1 MSDPRVRIIA
11 VFRVIRESAR
21 RHRWL
26 FAAVV
31 VFSVLLPAIE
41 LLLPL
46 LAGASVDGSTRA
58 IGLLVAVACARFVTQ
73 ALRRFLSGT
82 FSVRT
87 QHSLRTRMFAAIQ
100 AVDEDAARSFGTGQ
114 VISRTITDLTKV
126 QGMVAMLP
134 LMASSILELVLI
146 FAVVLWISPPI
157 AGIVTVQIP
166 LLFAVAYASRTKL
179 YGPSLASQRQAAVV
193 AEQVERTVSGVQ
205 VMKSFA
211 QEPREIGRYR
221 RESARQYGINMRV
234 GKLSAV
240 FQPAL
245 SALPNVALVAAIAL
259 GGWLAMRGAIS
270 VGDFLA
276 VSTFITMLAR
286 LTRMAAGTLVNVHV
300 TQPCADRI
308 FEIIDAPPRPTG
320 TTPVRDPMG
329 FVGSVP
335 IAPGQPPIRL
345 SISPS
350 STTIVEGPVAS
361 GKTRLAHA
369 LAGLNTQDAAG
380 IQVVSAADGTPI
392 PLLEVEESDRPALV
406 MDEAFLYSVTIRENI
421 LLGYSATEAEIWEA
435 ARLACADRFIR
446 EAGGLDAIVGERG
459 ITLSGGQ
466 RQRIAIAR
474 VLLRAPHTIIFDDAT
489 SAIDQATEAQ
499 ILANLRTAVSHPT
512 VIYISHRADGGFR
525 DPDQTISLPAALQTI
540 AADSAPVAAET
551 SKAFD
556 SAPDADLP
564 ADYEDAADPATYPS
578 VEPRIADL
586 DDGGSFRLRTLF
598 AMVPGLIAAVVV
610 TLFLSSAADI
620 ALPTFIRH
628 AIDGGVADNDMGAL
642 WITCAAAL
650 LVVVLSWGAQVANT
664 VLTTLTGERL
674 IFTLRNRL
682 FRHITGMDLL
692 WFHRQSSGRIMT
704 RLTTDID
711 SLSNFLQSGLSQTI
725 VSATLALGILG
736 MLISTDLT
744 LAGIVALFLPVIV
757 VATVM
762 FRIISRRLYT
772 RARSQ
777 ISQVNSTFQEALM
790 GLPTGQAFGYGAALQ
805 TRLENESRE
814 YLRLRTHS
822 QTAVSLYF
830 PGINL
835 LTQLAQ
841 AAILSTGG
849 ALIASGQTTE
859 GALVAFSLYL
869 TMLFGPIQQLS
880 QVFDQFQQAS
890 VSVSRIRELL
900 NERPAITSPGNAEV
914 PTFVKGP
921 AIRCEGVIYKYRNN
935 KHGEHGEHSEAGEP
949 TLDIDHTFRGTT
961 AVVGATGA
969 GKSTLLRIVNRFM
982 DPTEGTVRADG
993 TDIRTFDLRGWRRC
1007 IGTVPQEPHLFAG
1020 TVAENIAYGADDA
1033 NHTNLAEVQAA
1044 VKRIGGERI
1053 LQTIPGG
1060 LSARISPGTST
1071 LSAGQKHMI
1080 ALARAEYIRPTIM
1093 LLDEATANI
1102 SDEEEV
1108 QIVKAINRVTRN
1120 RTALIVA
1127 HRLRTAARADTI
1139 VVMDHGRIVEI
1150 GEHNNLLQNGGP
1162 YAELWNAALR
1172 PPKGL

>member
-1 MSDPRVRIIA
+1 M
-11 VFRVIRESAR
+11 FRVIQESAR

-26 FAAVV
+26 FTAVV
-31 VFSVLLPAIE
+31 VFTVLLPAIE

-46 LAGASVDGSTRA
+46 LAGASVDGSTHA
-58 IGLLVAVACARFVTQ
+58 IGLLVLAACARFITQ

-87 QHSLRTRMFAAIQ
+87 QHSLRTRMFEAIQ
-100 AVDEDAARSFGTGQ
+100 SVDEGTARSFGTGQ

-134 LMASSILELVLI
+134 LMASSMLELVLI

-157 AGIVTVQIP
+157 AGIIALQIP
-166 LLFAVAYASRTKL
+166 LLFVVAYASRKKL
-179 YGPSLASQRQAAVV
+179 YAPSLASQRQAAVV
-193 AEQVERTVSGVQ
+193 AEQVDRTVSGVQ

-221 RESARQYGINMRV
+221 LESARQYGINMHV
-234 GKLSAV
+234 GKLSAI

-276 VSTFITMLAR
+276 VSTYITMLAR
-286 LTRMAAGTLVNVHV
+286 LTRMAAGTLVNIHV

-308 FEIIDAPPRPTG
+308 LEIIDAPPRPTG
-320 TTPVRDPMG
+320 TTPVRAPMG

-335 IAPGQPPIRL
+335 IAPGQPPVRL
-345 SISPS
+345 SITPS

-369 LAGLNTQDAAG
+369 LAGLNTQDAVD
-380 IQVVSAADGTPI
+380 IRVMSTTDGMPI
-392 PLLEVEESDRPALV
+392 PLLEVQEADRPALV
-406 MDEAFLYSVTIRENI
+406 MDEAFLYSGTIRENI
-421 LLGYSATEAEIWEA
+421 LLGYSATEAEVWEA
-435 ARLACADRFIR
+435 ARLACADQFIR
-446 EAGGLDAIVGERG
+446 EAGGLDTVVGERG

-474 VLLRAPHTIIFDDAT
+474 VLLRTPHTIIFDDAT
-489 SAIDQATEAQ
+489 SAIDQATESQ

-525 DPDQTISLPAALQTI
+525 DPDQTISLPAARPMALPEETP
-540 AADSAPVAAET
+540 AAAET
-551 SKAFD
+551 SN
-556 SAPDADLP
+556 SS
-564 ADYEDAADPATYPS
+564 DPANYS
-578 VEPRIADL
+578 AAEPRIADL
-586 DDGGSFRLRTLF
+586 DDCGGFRLRTLF

-628 AIDGGVADNDMGAL
+628 AIDGGVAENDIGAL
-642 WITCAAAL
+642 WVTCGSAL
-650 LVVVLSWGAQVANT
+650 MVVALSWGAQVANT

-692 WFHRQSSGRIMT
+692 WFHSQSSGRIMT

-725 VSATLALGILG
+725 VSTSLALGILG

-757 VATVM
+757 VVTVV

-777 ISQVNSTFQEALM
+777 ISQVNATFQEALM
-790 GLPTGQAFGYGAALQ
+790 GLPTGQAFGYGTALQ

-814 YLRLRTHS
+814 YLRLRIRS

-841 AAILSTGG
+841 AAILSAGG
-849 ALIASGQTTE
+849 TLVANGQTTE

-900 NERPAITSPGNAEV
+900 NERPAVTAPTNAAV
-914 PTFVKGP
+914 PAFVKGP
-921 AIRCEGVIYKYRNN
+921 EIRCEGVVYKYRTINPC
-935 KHGEHGEHSEAGEP
+935 EHSGHSEHAEAP
-949 TLDIDHTFRGTT
+949 LDIDHTFRGTT

-969 GKSTLLRIVNRFM
+969 GKTTLLRLINRFM

-993 TDIRTFDLRGWRRC
+993 TDIQAFDVRGWRRC
-1007 IGTVPQEPHLFAG
+1007 IGTVPQEPHMFAG
-1020 TVAENIAYGADDA
+1020 TVAENIAYGADDGSQP
-1033 NHTNLAEVQAA
+1033 NLAEVKAA
-1044 VKRIGGERI
+1044 VGRIGGEKI

-1060 LSARISPGTST
+1060 LSARISPEART
-1071 LSAGQKHMI
+1071 LSSGQKHMI
-1080 ALARAEYIRPTIM
+1080 ALARAEYIQPAVM

-1102 SDEEEV
+1102 SDDEEA
-1108 QIVKAINRVTRN
+1108 QIVEAINRVTRN

-1150 GEHNNLLQNGGP
+1150 GEHNNLLQNGGL
-1162 YAELWNAALR
+1162 YAELWNAAPR
-1172 PPKGL
+1172 PTTGL

>member
-1 MSDPRVRIIA
+1 M
-11 VFRVIRESAR
+11 FRVIRESAL

-26 FAAVV
+26 FSAVA
-31 VFSVLLPAIE
+31 VFSVVLPTIE

-100 AVDEDAARSFGTGQ
+100 AVDENAARSFGTGQ

-134 LMASSILELVLI
+134 LMASSMLELVLI

-157 AGIVTVQIP
+157 AGIVAVQIP

-221 RESARQYGINMRV
+221 RESARQYAINMRV
-234 GKLSAV
+234 GKLSAI

-276 VSTFITMLAR
+276 VSTFITMLTR

-345 SISPS
+345 SIAPS

-406 MDEAFLYSVTIRENI
+406 MDEAFLYSGTIRENI
-421 LLGYSATEAEIWEA
+421 LLGYSATEAEVWEA

-446 EAGGLDAIVGERG
+446 EAGGLDTVVGERG

-499 ILANLRTAVSHPT
+499 ILANLRTALSRPT

-525 DPDQTISLPAALQTI
+525 DPDQTISLPAARPG
-540 AADSAPVAAET
+540 AATEEISATAET
-551 SKAFD
+551 STASD
-556 SAPDADLP
+556 SAAEP
-564 ADYEDAADPATYPS
+564 ASYPS

-586 DDGGSFRLRTLF
+586 NDGGRFRLRTLF

-628 AIDGGVADNDMGAL
+628 AIDGGVANNDMGAL
-642 WITCAAAL
+642 WITCGAAL
-650 LVVVLSWGAQVANT
+650 LVVALSWGAQIANT

-692 WFHRQSSGRIMT
+692 WFHHQSSGRIMT

-711 SLSNFLQSGLSQTI
+711 SLSSFLQSGLSQTI

-736 MLISTDLT
+736 MLIGTDLT

-757 VATVM
+757 VATVA
-762 FRIISRRLYT
+762 FRVISRRLYT

-777 ISQVNSTFQEALM
+777 ISQVNATFQEALM

-805 TRLENESRE
+805 TRLDNESRE

-841 AAILSTGG
+841 AAILSAGG
-849 ALIASGQTTE
+849 ALVANGQTTE

-869 TMLFGPIQQLS
+869 TMIFGPIQQLS

-900 NERPAITSPGNAEV
+900 NERPAVTAPADAAL
-914 PTFVKGP
+914 PTFMKGP
-921 AIRCEGVIYKYRNN
+921 AIRCAGVIYKYRNN
-935 KHGEHGEHSEAGEP
+935 KHAAP

-969 GKSTLLRIVNRFM
+969 GKSTLLRLVNRFM
-982 DPTEGTVRADG
+982 DPTEGVVQANG
-993 TDIRTFDLRGWRRC
+993 TDIRSFDVRGWRRC

-1033 NHTNLAEVQAA
+1033 SHTGLAKVQAA
-1044 VKRIGGERI
+1044 VERIGGERI

-1060 LSARISPGTST
+1060 LSAHISPGTST

-1080 ALARAEYIRPTIM
+1080 ALARAEYIRPAIM

-1102 SDEEEV
+1102 SDDEEA
-1108 QIVKAINRVTRN
+1108 QIVEAINRVTRN

-1150 GEHNNLLQNGGP
+1150 GEHNNLLQNDGP
-1162 YAELWNAALR
+1162 YAELWNAAPR
-1172 PPKGL
+1172 PTTGL

>member
-1 MSDPRVRIIA
+1 MSDPRVRIIG

-31 VFSVLLPAIE
+31 VFSVLLPTIE

-100 AVDEDAARSFGTGQ
+100 AVDENAARSFGTGQ

-134 LMASSILELVLI
+134 LMASSMLELVLI

-157 AGIVTVQIP
+157 AGIVAVQIP

-234 GKLSAV
+234 GKLSAI

-286 LTRMAAGTLVNVHV
+286 LTRMAAGMLVNVHV

-308 FEIIDAPPRPTG
+308 FEIIDSPPRPTG

-345 SISPS
+345 SIAPS

-369 LAGLNTQDAAG
+369 LAGLNTQDATN
-380 IQVVSAADGTPI
+380 IQVVNATDDRPI
-392 PLLEVEESDRPALV
+392 PLLEVQEPDQPALV
-406 MDEAFLYSVTIRENI
+406 MDEAFLYSGTIRENI
-421 LLGYSATEAEIWEA
+421 LLGFSATDAEVWEA
-435 ARLACADRFIR
+435 ARLACADRFIQ
-446 EAGGLDAIVGERG
+446 EAGGLDTVVGERG

-499 ILANLRTAVSHPT
+499 ILANLRTAVSRPT

-525 DPDQTISLPAALQTI
+525 DPDQTISLPAAR
-540 AADSAPVAAET
+540 PVAPAAEIPATAET
-551 SKAFD
+551 STVSD
-556 SAPDADLP
+556 G
-564 ADYEDAADPATYPS
+564 AADPAGYPS

-586 DDGGSFRLRTLF
+586 DDGGRFRLRTLF

-642 WITCAAAL
+642 WITCGAAL
-650 LVVVLSWGAQVANT
+650 LVVALSWGAQIANT

-736 MLISTDLT
+736 MLIGTDLT

-757 VATVM
+757 VATVA
-762 FRIISRRLYT
+762 FRVISRRLYT

-777 ISQVNSTFQEALM
+777 ISQVNATFQEALM

-841 AAILSTGG
+841 AAILSAGG
-849 ALIASGQTTE
+849 ALIANGQTTE

-900 NERPAITSPGNAEV
+900 NERPAITSPADAEL
-914 PTFVKGP
+914 PAFVKGP
-921 AIRCEGVIYKYRNN
+921 AIRYEGVIYKYSNN
-935 KHGEHGEHSEAGEP
+935 KHGEHGEHSETGEP

-969 GKSTLLRIVNRFM
+969 GKSTLLRLVNRFM
-982 DPTEGTVRADG
+982 DPTEGAVLANG
-993 TDIRTFDLRGWRRC
+993 TDIRTFDVRGWRRC

-1020 TVAENIAYGADDA
+1020 TVAENIAYGTDDA

-1044 VKRIGGERI
+1044 VERIGGERI

-1080 ALARAEYIRPTIM
+1080 ALARAEYIRPAIM

-1102 SDEEEV
+1102 SDEEEA
-1108 QIVKAINRVTRN
+1108 QIVEAINRVTRN

-1162 YAELWNAALR
+1162 YAELWNAVPR
-1172 PPKGL
+1172 PTTGL

>member
-1 MSDPRVRIIA
+1 M
-11 VFRVIRESAR
+11 
-21 RHRWL
+21 
-26 FAAVV
+26 V
-31 VFSVLLPAIE
+31 VFSVLLPTIE

-87 QHSLRTRMFAAIQ
+87 QHSLRTQMFAAIQ

-126 QGMVAMLP
+126 QGVVAMLP
-134 LMASSILELVLI
+134 LMASSMLELVLI

-157 AGIVTVQIP
+157 AGIVAVQIP

-179 YGPSLASQRQAAVV
+179 YGPSLASQRQAAVL

-234 GKLSAV
+234 GKLSAT

-245 SALPNVALVAAIAL
+245 SALPNVALVATIAL

-286 LTRMAAGTLVNVHV
+286 LTRMAAGMLVNVHV
-300 TQPCADRI
+300 TEPCADRI

-320 TTPVRDPMG
+320 ITPVRDPMG

-345 SISPS
+345 NIAPS
-350 STTIVEGPVAS
+350 STAIVEGPVAS

-406 MDEAFLYSVTIRENI
+406 MDEAFLYSGTIRENI

-525 DPDQTISLPAALQTI
+525 DPDQTISLPAARPG
-540 AADSAPVAAET
+540 AATEETPATAET
-551 SKAFD
+551 STASD
-556 SAPDADLP
+556 S
-564 ADYEDAADPATYPS
+564 AADPASYPS

-586 DDGGSFRLRTLF
+586 HDGGRFRLRTLF

-628 AIDGGVADNDMGAL
+628 AIDGGVANNDMGAL
-642 WITCAAAL
+642 WITCGAAL
-650 LVVVLSWGAQVANT
+650 LVVALSWGAQIANT

-736 MLISTDLT
+736 MLIGTDLT

-757 VATVM
+757 VATVA
-762 FRIISRRLYT
+762 FRVISRRLYT

-777 ISQVNSTFQEALM
+777 ISQVNATFQEALM

-805 TRLENESRE
+805 TRLDKESRE

-830 PGINL
+830 PSINL

-841 AAILSTGG
+841 AAILSAGG
-849 ALIASGQTTE
+849 VLIANGQTTE

-890 VSVSRIRELL
+890 VIVSRIRELL
-900 NERPAITSPGNAEV
+900 NERPAVTAPADAAL

-935 KHGEHGEHSEAGEP
+935 KHAEP

-969 GKSTLLRIVNRFM
+969 GKSTLLRLVNRFM
-982 DPTEGTVRADG
+982 DPTEGAVLANG
-993 TDIRTFDLRGWRRC
+993 TDIRIFDVRGWRRC

-1080 ALARAEYIRPTIM
+1080 ALARAEYIRPAIM
-1093 LLDEATANI
+1093 MLDEATANI

>member
-1 MSDPRVRIIA
+1 M
-11 VFRVIRESAR
+11 
-21 RHRWL
+21 
-26 FAAVV
+26 V
-31 VFSVLLPAIE
+31 VFSVLLPTIE

-134 LMASSILELVLI
+134 LMASSMLELVLI

-157 AGIVTVQIP
+157 AGIVAVQIP

-234 GKLSAV
+234 GKLSAI

-286 LTRMAAGTLVNVHV
+286 LTRMAAGMLVNVHV

-335 IAPGQPPIRL
+335 IAPGQLPIRL
-345 SISPS
+345 SIAPS

-369 LAGLNTQDAAG
+369 LAGLNTQDAED
-380 IQVVSAADGTPI
+380 IQVVNATDDRPI
-392 PLLEVEESDRPALV
+392 PLLEVQEPDRPALV
-406 MDEAFLYSVTIRENI
+406 MDEAFLYSGTIRENI
-421 LLGYSATEAEIWEA
+421 LLGFSATDAEVWEA
-435 ARLACADRFIR
+435 ARLACADRFIQ
-446 EAGGLDAIVGERG
+446 EAGGLDAVVGERG

-489 SAIDQATEAQ
+489 SAIDQATETQ
-499 ILANLRTAVSHPT
+499 ILANLRTAVSRPT

-525 DPDQTISLPAALQTI
+525 DPDQTISLPAARPR
-540 AADSAPVAAET
+540 AATEETPATAET
-551 SKAFD
+551 STASD
-556 SAPDADLP
+556 S
-564 ADYEDAADPATYPS
+564 AADPASYPS

-586 DDGGSFRLRTLF
+586 HDGGRFRLRTLF

-628 AIDGGVADNDMGAL
+628 AIDGGVANNDMGAL
-642 WITCAAAL
+642 WITCGAAL
-650 LVVVLSWGAQVANT
+650 LVVALSWGAQIANT
-664 VLTTLTGERL
+664 VLTTLTGQRL

-736 MLISTDLT
+736 MLIGTDLT

-757 VATVM
+757 VATVA
-762 FRIISRRLYT
+762 FRVISRRLYT

-777 ISQVNSTFQEALM
+777 ISQVNATFQEALM

-805 TRLENESRE
+805 TRLDKESRE

-841 AAILSTGG
+841 AAILSAGG
-849 ALIASGQTTE
+849 ALIANGQTTE

-900 NERPAITSPGNAEV
+900 NERPAVTAPADAAL

-935 KHGEHGEHSEAGEP
+935 KHAEP

-969 GKSTLLRIVNRFM
+969 GKSTLLRLVNRFM
-982 DPTEGTVRADG
+982 DPREGAVLANG
-993 TDIRTFDLRGWRRC
+993 TDIRTFDVRAWRRC

-1044 VKRIGGERI
+1044 VERIGGERI
-1053 LQTIPGG
+1053 LRTIPGG

-1080 ALARAEYIRPTIM
+1080 ALARAEYIRPAIM

-1102 SDEEEV
+1102 SDEEEA
-1108 QIVKAINRVTRN
+1108 QIVEAINRVTRN

-1162 YAELWNAALR
+1162 YAELWNAAPR
-1172 PPKGL
+1172 PTTGL

>member
-1 MSDPRVRIIA
+1 M
-11 VFRVIRESAR
+11 VFT
-21 RHRWL
+21 
-26 FAAVV
+26 
-31 VFSVLLPAIE
+31 VLLPAIE

-46 LAGASVDGSTRA
+46 LAGASVDGSTHA
-58 IGLLVAVACARFVTQ
+58 IGLLVLAACARFITQ

-87 QHSLRTRMFAAIQ
+87 QHSLRTRMFEAIQ
-100 AVDEDAARSFGTGQ
+100 SVDEGTARSFGTGQ

-134 LMASSILELVLI
+134 LMASSMLELVLI

-157 AGIVTVQIP
+157 AGIVAVQIP
-166 LLFAVAYASRTKL
+166 LLFAAAYASRKKL
-179 YGPSLASQRQAAVV
+179 YAPSLASQRQAAVV

-211 QEPREIGRYR
+211 QEPREISRYR
-221 RESARQYGINMRV
+221 RESAQQYGINMRV

-286 LTRMAAGTLVNVHV
+286 FARMAAGMLVNVHV

-335 IAPGQPPIRL
+335 IASGQSPVRL
-345 SISPS
+345 NIAPS
-350 STTIVEGPVAS
+350 STTIVKGPVAS

-369 LAGLNTQDAAG
+369 LAGLNTQDAADV
-380 IQVVSAADGTPI
+380 QVLSTADGMPI
-392 PLLEVEESDRPALV
+392 PLLEVREADRPALV
-406 MDEAFLYSVTIRENI
+406 MDEAFLYSGTIRENI
-421 LLGYSATEAEIWEA
+421 LLGYSVSDAEVWEA

-446 EAGGLDAIVGERG
+446 EAGGLDTVVGERG

-474 VLLRAPHTIIFDDAT
+474 VLLRTPHTIIFDDAT

-525 DPDQTISLPAALQTI
+525 GPDQTISLPAARPMAPAEEI
-540 AADSAPVAAET
+540 PAAIGTSNSSA
-551 SKAFD
+551 
-556 SAPDADLP
+556 
-564 ADYEDAADPATYPS
+564 PATYPAA
-578 VEPRIADL
+578 EPRIADL
-586 DDGGSFRLRTLF
+586 NDGESFRLRTLF
-598 AMVPGLIAAVVV
+598 GMVPGLITAVVV

-620 ALPTFIRH
+620 TLPTFIRH
-628 AIDGGVADNDMGAL
+628 AIDGGVAENDMGAL
-642 WITCAAAL
+642 RVTCGAAL
-650 LVVVLSWGAQVANT
+650 LVVALSWCAQVANT

-725 VSATLALGILG
+725 VSASLALGILG

-757 VATVM
+757 VATVV
-762 FRIISRRLYT
+762 FRVISRRLYT
-772 RARSQ
+772 QARTQ
-777 ISQVNSTFQEALM
+777 ISQVNATFQEALM
-790 GLPTGQAFGYGAALQ
+790 GLTTGQAFGYGRALQ
-805 TRLENESRE
+805 TRLEDESRE
-814 YLRLRTHS
+814 YLRLRTRS

-841 AAILSTGG
+841 AAILSAGG
-849 ALIASGQTTE
+849 ALVANGQTTE

-900 NERPAITSPGNAEV
+900 NERPAVTAPTDAAV

-921 AIRCEGVIYKYRNN
+921 EIRCEGVTYKYSN
-935 KHGEHGEHSEAGEP
+935 KKHSEQDGHSENSEA
-949 TLDIDHTFRGTT
+949 TLDIEHTFRGTT
-961 AVVGATGA
+961 AIVGATGA
-969 GKSTLLRIVNRFM
+969 GKTTLLRLVNRFM
-982 DPTEGTVRADG
+982 DPSEGTVRADG
-993 TDIRTFDLRGWRRC
+993 TDIRVFDVRGWRRC

-1020 TVAENIAYGADDA
+1020 TVAENIAYGADDESQ
-1033 NHTNLAEVQAA
+1033 TNLDEVQAA
-1044 VKRIGGERI
+1044 VQRIGGEKI

-1060 LSARISPGTST
+1060 LSARISPEAST
-1071 LSAGQKHMI
+1071 LSSGQKHMI
-1080 ALARAEYIRPTIM
+1080 ALARAEYIQPAVM

-1102 SDEEEV
+1102 SDDEEA
-1108 QIVKAINRVTRN
+1108 QIVEAINRVTRN

-1139 VVMDHGRIVEI
+1139 VVMDHGSIVEI
-1150 GEHNNLLQNGGP
+1150 GEHNNLLQNGGL
-1162 YAELWNAALR
+1162 YAELWNAAPR
-1172 PPKGL
+1172 PTTGL

>member
-1 MSDPRVRIIA
+1 MSDPRVRIIG

-31 VFSVLLPAIE
+31 VFSVLLPTIE

-134 LMASSILELVLI
+134 LMASSMLELVLI

-157 AGIVTVQIP
+157 AGIVAVQIP

-234 GKLSAV
+234 GKLSAI

-286 LTRMAAGTLVNVHV
+286 LTRMAAGMLVNVHV

-345 SISPS
+345 SIAPS

-369 LAGLNTQDAAG
+369 LAGLNTQDAED
-380 IQVVSAADGTPI
+380 IQVVNAADGTPI

-406 MDEAFLYSVTIRENI
+406 MDEAFLYSGTIRENI
-421 LLGYSATEAEIWEA
+421 LLGYSATEAEVWEA

-446 EAGGLDAIVGERG
+446 EAGGLDTIVGERG

-489 SAIDQATEAQ
+489 SAIDQATETQ
-499 ILANLRTAVSHPT
+499 ILANLRTAVSRPT

-525 DPDQTISLPAALQTI
+525 DPDQTISLPAARPR
-540 AADSAPVAAET
+540 AATEETPATAET
-551 SKAFD
+551 STASD
-556 SAPDADLP
+556 S
-564 ADYEDAADPATYPS
+564 AADPASYPS

-586 DDGGSFRLRTLF
+586 HDGGRFRLRTLF

-642 WITCAAAL
+642 WITCGAAL
-650 LVVVLSWGAQVANT
+650 LVVALSWGAQIANT

-736 MLISTDLT
+736 MLIGTDLT

-757 VATVM
+757 VATVA
-762 FRIISRRLYT
+762 FRVISRRLYT

-777 ISQVNSTFQEALM
+777 ISQVNATFQEALM

-805 TRLENESRE
+805 TRLDKESRE

-841 AAILSTGG
+841 AAILSAGG
-849 ALIASGQTTE
+849 ALIANGQTTE

-900 NERPAITSPGNAEV
+900 NERPAVTAPADAAL

-935 KHGEHGEHSEAGEP
+935 KHAEP
-949 TLDIDHTFRGTT
+949 TLDIDHTFCGTT

-969 GKSTLLRIVNRFM
+969 GKSTLLRLVNRFM
-982 DPTEGTVRADG
+982 DPTEGAVLANG
-993 TDIRTFDLRGWRRC
+993 TDIRTFDVRGWRRC
-1007 IGTVPQEPHLFAG
+1007 IGTVPQEPHIFAG
-1020 TVAENIAYGADDA
+1020 TVAENIAYGSYDADDA
-1033 NHTNLAEVQAA
+1033 NHSNLAEVQAA
-1044 VKRIGGERI
+1044 VERIGGERI

-1080 ALARAEYIRPTIM
+1080 ALARAEYIRPAIM

-1102 SDEEEV
+1102 SDDEEA
-1108 QIVKAINRVTRN
+1108 QIVEAINRVTRN

-1162 YAELWNAALR
+1162 YAELWNATPR
-1172 PPKGL
+1172 PTTGL

>member
-1 MSDPRVRIIA
+1 M
-11 VFRVIRESAR
+11 VFT
-21 RHRWL
+21 
-26 FAAVV
+26 
-31 VFSVLLPAIE
+31 VLLPAIE

-46 LAGASVDGSTRA
+46 LAGASVDGSTHA
-58 IGLLVAVACARFVTQ
+58 IGLLVLAACARFITQ

-87 QHSLRTRMFAAIQ
+87 QHSLRTRMFEAIQ
-100 AVDEDAARSFGTGQ
+100 SVDEGTARSFGTGQ

-134 LMASSILELVLI
+134 LMASSMLELVLI

-157 AGIVTVQIP
+157 AGIVAVQIP
-166 LLFAVAYASRTKL
+166 LLFAAAYASRKKL
-179 YGPSLASQRQAAVV
+179 YAPSLASQRQAAVV

-211 QEPREIGRYR
+211 QEPREISRYR
-221 RESARQYGINMRV
+221 RESAQQYGINMRV

-286 LTRMAAGTLVNVHV
+286 FARMAAGMLVNVHV

-335 IAPGQPPIRL
+335 IAPGQSPVRL
-345 SISPS
+345 NIAPS
-350 STTIVEGPVAS
+350 STTIVKGPVAS

-369 LAGLNTQDAAG
+369 LAGLNTQDAADV
-380 IQVVSAADGTPI
+380 QVLSTADGMPI
-392 PLLEVEESDRPALV
+392 PLLEVREADRPALV
-406 MDEAFLYSVTIRENI
+406 MDEAFLYSGTIRENI
-421 LLGYSATEAEIWEA
+421 LLGYSVSDAEVWEA

-446 EAGGLDAIVGERG
+446 EAGGLDTVVGERG

-474 VLLRAPHTIIFDDAT
+474 VLLRTPHTIIFDDAT

-525 DPDQTISLPAALQTI
+525 GPDQTISLPAARPMAPAEEI
-540 AADSAPVAAET
+540 PAAIGTSNSSA
-551 SKAFD
+551 
-556 SAPDADLP
+556 
-564 ADYEDAADPATYPS
+564 PATYPAA
-578 VEPRIADL
+578 EPRIADL
-586 DDGGSFRLRTLF
+586 NDGESFRLRTLF
-598 AMVPGLIAAVVV
+598 GMVPGLITAVVV

-620 ALPTFIRH
+620 TLPTFIRH
-628 AIDGGVADNDMGAL
+628 AIDGGVAENDMGAL
-642 WITCAAAL
+642 RVTCGAAL
-650 LVVVLSWGAQVANT
+650 LVVALSWCAQVANT

-725 VSATLALGILG
+725 VSASLALGILG

-757 VATVM
+757 VATVV
-762 FRIISRRLYT
+762 FRVISRRLYT
-772 RARSQ
+772 QARTQ
-777 ISQVNSTFQEALM
+777 ISQVNATFQEALM
-790 GLPTGQAFGYGAALQ
+790 GLTTGQAFGYGRALQ
-805 TRLENESRE
+805 TRLEDESRE
-814 YLRLRTHS
+814 YLRLRTRS

-841 AAILSTGG
+841 AAILSAGG
-849 ALIASGQTTE
+849 ALVANGQTTE

-900 NERPAITSPGNAEV
+900 NERPAVTAPTDAAV

-921 AIRCEGVIYKYRNN
+921 EIRCEGVTYKYSN
-935 KHGEHGEHSEAGEP
+935 KKHSEQDGHSENSEA
-949 TLDIDHTFRGTT
+949 TLDIEHTFRGTT
-961 AVVGATGA
+961 AIVGATGA
-969 GKSTLLRIVNRFM
+969 GKTTLLRLVNRFM
-982 DPTEGTVRADG
+982 DPSEGTVRADG
-993 TDIRTFDLRGWRRC
+993 TDIRFFDVRGWRRC

-1020 TVAENIAYGADDA
+1020 TVAENIAYGADDESQ
-1033 NHTNLAEVQAA
+1033 TNLDEVQAA
-1044 VKRIGGERI
+1044 VQRIGGEKI

-1060 LSARISPGTST
+1060 LSARISPEAST
-1071 LSAGQKHMI
+1071 LSSGQKHII
-1080 ALARAEYIRPTIM
+1080 ALARAEYIQPAVM

-1102 SDEEEV
+1102 SDDEEA
-1108 QIVKAINRVTRN
+1108 QIVEAINRVTRN

-1139 VVMDHGRIVEI
+1139 VVMDHGGIVEI
-1150 GEHNNLLQNGGP
+1150 GEHNNLLQNGGL
-1162 YAELWNAALR
+1162 YAELWNAAPR
-1172 PPKGL
+1172 PTTGL

>member
-1 MSDPRVRIIA
+1 M
-11 VFRVIRESAR
+11 FRVIRESAL

-26 FAAVV
+26 FSAVA
-31 VFSVLLPAIE
+31 VFSVVLPTIE

-100 AVDEDAARSFGTGQ
+100 AVDENAARSFGTGQ

-134 LMASSILELVLI
+134 LMASSMLELVLI

-157 AGIVTVQIP
+157 AGIVAVQIP

-205 VMKSFA
+205 VMKNFA

-221 RESARQYGINMRV
+221 HESARQYGINMRV
-234 GKLSAV
+234 GKLSAI

-276 VSTFITMLAR
+276 VSTFITMLTR
-286 LTRMAAGTLVNVHV
+286 LTRMAAGMLVNVHV

-345 SISPS
+345 SIAPS

-406 MDEAFLYSVTIRENI
+406 MDEAFLYSGTIRENI
-421 LLGYSATEAEIWEA
+421 LLGYSATEAEVWEA

-446 EAGGLDAIVGERG
+446 EAGGLDTIVGERG

-499 ILANLRTAVSHPT
+499 ILANLRTALSRPT

-525 DPDQTISLPAALQTI
+525 DPDQTISLPAARPG
-540 AADSAPVAAET
+540 AATEEISATAET
-551 SKAFD
+551 STASD
-556 SAPDADLP
+556 SAAEP
-564 ADYEDAADPATYPS
+564 ASYPS

-586 DDGGSFRLRTLF
+586 NDGGRFRLRTLF

-628 AIDGGVADNDMGAL
+628 AIDGGVANNDMGAL
-642 WITCAAAL
+642 WITCGAAL
-650 LVVVLSWGAQVANT
+650 LVVALSWSAQIANT

-711 SLSNFLQSGLSQTI
+711 SLSSFLQSGLSQTI

-736 MLISTDLT
+736 MLIGTDLT

-757 VATVM
+757 VATVA
-762 FRIISRRLYT
+762 FRVISRRLYT

-777 ISQVNSTFQEALM
+777 ISQVNATFQEALM

-805 TRLENESRE
+805 TRLDNESRE

-841 AAILSTGG
+841 AAILSAGG
-849 ALIASGQTTE
+849 ALVANGQTTE

-900 NERPAITSPGNAEV
+900 NERPAVTAPADAAL
-914 PTFVKGP
+914 PTFMKGP
-921 AIRCEGVIYKYRNN
+921 AIRCAGVIYKYRNN
-935 KHGEHGEHSEAGEP
+935 KHAAP

-969 GKSTLLRIVNRFM
+969 GKSTLLRLVNRFM
-982 DPTEGTVRADG
+982 DPTEGVVQANG
-993 TDIRTFDLRGWRRC
+993 TDIRSFDVRGWRRC

-1033 NHTNLAEVQAA
+1033 SHTDLAKVQAT
-1044 VKRIGGERI
+1044 VERIGGERI

-1060 LSARISPGTST
+1060 LSAHISPGTST

-1080 ALARAEYIRPTIM
+1080 ALARAEYIRPAIM

-1102 SDEEEV
+1102 SDDEEA
-1108 QIVKAINRVTRN
+1108 QIVEAINRVTRD

-1139 VVMDHGRIVEI
+1139 VVMNHGRIVEI
-1150 GEHNNLLQNGGP
+1150 GEHNNLLQNDGP
-1162 YAELWNAALR
+1162 YAELWNAAPR
-1172 PPKGL
+1172 PTTGL

>member
-1 MSDPRVRIIA
+1 MSDPRVKIIG

-31 VFSVLLPAIE
+31 VFSVLLPTIE

-100 AVDEDAARSFGTGQ
+100 AVDENAARSFGTGQ

-134 LMASSILELVLI
+134 LMASSMLELVLI

-157 AGIVTVQIP
+157 AGIVALQIP
-166 LLFAVAYASRTKL
+166 LLFTVSYASRTKL

-211 QEPREIGRYR
+211 QEPREIGHYR

-234 GKLSAV
+234 GKLSAI

-286 LTRMAAGTLVNVHV
+286 LTRMAAGMLVNVHV

-320 TTPVRDPMG
+320 ITPVRDPMG

-380 IQVVSAADGTPI
+380 IQVVSTADGTAI

-406 MDEAFLYSVTIRENI
+406 MDEAFLYSGTIRENI
-421 LLGYSATEAEIWEA
+421 LLGYSATEAEVWEA

-446 EAGGLDAIVGERG
+446 EAGGLDTIVGERG

-499 ILANLRTAVSHPT
+499 ILANLRTAVSRPT

-525 DPDQTISLPAALQTI
+525 DPDQTISLPAARPR
-540 AADSAPVAAET
+540 AATEETPATAEIST
-551 SKAFD
+551 ASD
-556 SAPDADLP
+556 R
-564 ADYEDAADPATYPS
+564 AADPASYPS

-586 DDGGSFRLRTLF
+586 NDGGRFRLRTLF

-628 AIDGGVADNDMGAL
+628 AIDGGVANNDMGAL
-642 WITCAAAL
+642 WITCGAAL
-650 LVVVLSWGAQVANT
+650 LVVALSWGAQIANT

-711 SLSNFLQSGLSQTI
+711 SLSSFLQSGLSQTI

-736 MLISTDLT
+736 MLIGTDLK

-757 VATVM
+757 VATVA
-762 FRIISRRLYT
+762 FRLISRRLYT

-777 ISQVNSTFQEALM
+777 ISQVNATFQEALT

-805 TRLENESRE
+805 TRLDKESRE

-841 AAILSTGG
+841 AAILSAGG
-849 ALIASGQTTE
+849 ALVANGQTTE

-890 VSVSRIRELL
+890 VSVSRIRGLL
-900 NERPAITSPGNAEV
+900 NERPAVTAPADAAL
-914 PTFVKGP
+914 PAFVKGP
-921 AIRCEGVIYKYRNN
+921 AIRCEGVKYKYRNN
-935 KHGEHGEHSEAGEP
+935 KHVEP

-969 GKSTLLRIVNRFM
+969 GKSTLLRLVNRFM
-982 DPTEGTVRADG
+982 DPTEGAVQANG
-993 TDIRTFDLRGWRRC
+993 TDIRSFDIRGWRRC

-1033 NHTNLAEVQAA
+1033 SHTDLAKVQAA
-1044 VKRIGGERI
+1044 VERIGGERI

-1060 LSARISPGTST
+1060 LSAHISPGTST

-1080 ALARAEYIRPTIM
+1080 ALARAEYIRPAIM

-1102 SDEEEV
+1102 SDDEEA
-1108 QIVKAINRVTRN
+1108 QIVEAINRVTRN

-1162 YAELWNAALR
+1162 YAELWNAAPR
-1172 PPKGL
+1172 PTTGL

>member
-1 MSDPRVRIIA
+1 MSNPRVKIIGVLRI
-11 VFRVIRESAR
+11 IRESAR
-21 RHRWL
+21 HHRWL
-26 FAAVV
+26 FTAVV
-31 VFSVLLPAIE
+31 VFSVLLPTIE

-82 FSVRT
+82 FSVRA

-100 AVDEDAARSFGTGQ
+100 AVDENAARSFGTGQ

-134 LMASSILELVLI
+134 LMASSMLELVLI

-157 AGIVTVQIP
+157 AGIIAVQIP
-166 LLFAVAYASRTKL
+166 LLLTVAYASRKKL

-234 GKLSAV
+234 GKLSAI

-259 GGWLAMRGAIS
+259 GGWLAMHDAIS

-286 LTRMAAGTLVNVHV
+286 LTRMAAGMLVNVHI

-320 TTPVRDPMG
+320 TTSVRAPMG
-329 FVGSVP
+329 FFGSVS
-335 IAPGQPPIRL
+335 ISPGQPPIRL
-345 SISPS
+345 NIPPS

-369 LAGLNTQDAAG
+369 LAGLNTQDAAD
-380 IQVVSAADGTPI
+380 IQVMNSGDGTPI
-392 PLLEVEESDRPALV
+392 PLLEVRESGRPALV
-406 MDEAFLYSVTIRENI
+406 MDEAFLYSGTIRENI
-421 LLGYSATEAEIWEA
+421 LLGYSATDAKVWEA
-435 ARLACADRFIR
+435 ARLACADHFIC
-446 EAGGLDAIVGERG
+446 EAGGLDTVVGERG

-489 SAIDQATEAQ
+489 SAIDQATEAR
-499 ILANLRTAVSHPT
+499 ILANLRAAVSQPT

-525 DPDQTISLPAALQTI
+525 DPDQTISLPAALPTV
-540 AADSAPVAAET
+540 AAESASVAAET
-551 SKAFD
+551 
-556 SAPDADLP
+556 APVSDG
-564 ADYEDAADPATYPS
+564 AADPASHPS

-586 DDGGSFRLRTLF
+586 NDSGSFRLRTLF

-628 AIDGGVADNDMGAL
+628 AIDGGVANNDMGAL
-642 WITCAAAL
+642 WITCGAAL
-650 LVVVLSWGAQVANT
+650 LVVALSWGAQSANT

-682 FRHITGMDLL
+682 FRHITRMDLL

-757 VATVM
+757 VATVI
-762 FRIISRRLYT
+762 FRMISHRLYT
-772 RARSQ
+772 RARNQ
-777 ISQVNSTFQEALM
+777 ISQVNATFQEALM
-790 GLPTGQAFGYGAALQ
+790 GLPTGQAFGYAAALQ
-805 TRLENESRE
+805 ARLDNESRE

-841 AAILSTGG
+841 AAILSAGG
-849 ALIASGQTTE
+849 TLIANGQTSE

-890 VSVSRIRELL
+890 VSASRIRELL
-900 NERPAITSPGNAEV
+900 NERPAITAVADGEV
-914 PTFVKGP
+914 PAFVNGP
-921 AIRCEGVIYKYRNN
+921 AIGCEGVIYKYRSD
-935 KHGEHGEHSEAGEP
+935 KPSKHSEQGEQSENAEP
-949 TLDIDHTFRGTT
+949 TLDIAHTFRGTT
-961 AVVGATGA
+961 AVVGVTGA
-969 GKSTLLRIVNRFM
+969 GKTTLLRLINRFM
-982 DPTEGTVRADG
+982 DPTEGTIRADG
-993 TDIRTFDLRGWRRC
+993 TDIRAFDVRGWRRC
-1007 IGTVPQEPHLFAG
+1007 IGTVPQEPYLFAG
-1020 TVAENIAYGADDA
+1020 TVAENIAYGADETSKTD
-1033 NHTNLAEVQAA
+1033 LAQVQAA
-1044 VKRIGGERI
+1044 VKRIGGEKI

-1060 LSARISPGTST
+1060 LSARVFPGTST

-1080 ALARAEYIRPTIM
+1080 ALARAEYIRPAIM

-1102 SDEEEV
+1102 SDDEEA
-1108 QIVKAINRVTRN
+1108 QIIEAINRVTRD

-1150 GEHNNLLQNGGP
+1150 GEHNNLLQNDGP
-1162 YAELWNAALR
+1162 YAELWNAAPR
-1172 PPKGL
+1172 PTTGL

>member
-1 MSDPRVRIIA
+1 M
-11 VFRVIRESAR
+11 FRVIQESAR

-26 FAAVV
+26 FTAVV
-31 VFSVLLPAIE
+31 VFTVLLPAIE

-46 LAGASVDGSTRA
+46 LAGASVDGSTHA
-58 IGLLVAVACARFVTQ
+58 IGLLVLAACARFITQ

-87 QHSLRTRMFAAIQ
+87 QHSLRTRMFEAIQ
-100 AVDEDAARSFGTGQ
+100 SVDEGTARSFGTGQ

-134 LMASSILELVLI
+134 LMASSMLELVLI

-157 AGIVTVQIP
+157 AGIVAVQIP
-166 LLFAVAYASRTKL
+166 LLFAVAYASRKKL
-179 YGPSLASQRQAAVV
+179 YAPSLASQRQAAVV

-211 QEPREIGRYR
+211 QEPREISRYR
-221 RESARQYGINMRV
+221 RESAQQYGINMRV

-286 LTRMAAGTLVNVHV
+286 FARMAAGMLVNVHV

-320 TTPVRDPMG
+320 NTPVRDPMG

-335 IAPGQPPIRL
+335 IAPGQSPVRL
-345 SISPS
+345 NIAPS
-350 STTIVEGPVAS
+350 STTIVKGPVAS

-369 LAGLNTQDAAG
+369 LAGLNTQDAADV
-380 IQVVSAADGTPI
+380 QVLSTADGMPI
-392 PLLEVEESDRPALV
+392 PLLEVREADRPALV
-406 MDEAFLYSVTIRENI
+406 MDEAFLYSGTIRENI
-421 LLGYSATEAEIWEA
+421 LLGYSASDAEVWEA

-446 EAGGLDAIVGERG
+446 EAGGLDTVVGERG

-474 VLLRAPHTIIFDDAT
+474 VLLRTPHTIIFDDAT

-525 DPDQTISLPAALQTI
+525 GPDQTISLPAARPMAPAEEVP
-540 AADSAPVAAET
+540 AAIGTSNSSA
-551 SKAFD
+551 
-556 SAPDADLP
+556 
-564 ADYEDAADPATYPS
+564 PATYPAA
-578 VEPRIADL
+578 EPRIADL
-586 DDGGSFRLRTLF
+586 NDGESFRLRTLF
-598 AMVPGLIAAVVV
+598 GMVPGLITAVVV

-620 ALPTFIRH
+620 TLPTFIRH

-642 WITCAAAL
+642 RVTCGAAL
-650 LVVVLSWGAQVANT
+650 LVVALSWCAQVANT

-725 VSATLALGILG
+725 VSASLALGILG

-757 VATVM
+757 VATVV
-762 FRIISRRLYT
+762 FRVISRRLYT
-772 RARSQ
+772 QARTQ
-777 ISQVNSTFQEALM
+777 ISQVNATFQEALM
-790 GLPTGQAFGYGAALQ
+790 GLPTGQAFGYGRALQ
-805 TRLENESRE
+805 TRLEDESRE
-814 YLRLRTHS
+814 YLRLRTRS

-841 AAILSTGG
+841 AAILSAGG
-849 ALIASGQTTE
+849 ALVANGQTTE

-900 NERPAITSPGNAEV
+900 NERPAVTAPTDAAV

-921 AIRCEGVIYKYRNN
+921 EIRCEGVTYKYSN
-935 KHGEHGEHSEAGEP
+935 KKHSEQDEHSENSEA
-949 TLDIDHTFRGTT
+949 TLDIEHTFRGTT
-961 AVVGATGA
+961 AIVGATGA
-969 GKSTLLRIVNRFM
+969 GKTTLLRLVNRFM
-982 DPTEGTVRADG
+982 DPSEGTVRADG
-993 TDIRTFDLRGWRRC
+993 TDIRTFDVRGWRRC

-1020 TVAENIAYGADDA
+1020 TVAENIAYGADDESQ
-1033 NHTNLAEVQAA
+1033 TNLDEVQAA
-1044 VKRIGGERI
+1044 VQRIGGEKI

-1060 LSARISPGTST
+1060 LSARISPEAST
-1071 LSAGQKHMI
+1071 LSSGQKHMI
-1080 ALARAEYIRPTIM
+1080 ALARAEYIQPAVM

-1102 SDEEEV
+1102 SDDEEA
-1108 QIVKAINRVTRN
+1108 QIVEAINRVTRN

-1139 VVMDHGRIVEI
+1139 VVMDHGGIVEI
-1150 GEHNNLLQNGGP
+1150 GEHNNLLQNGGL
-1162 YAELWNAALR
+1162 YAELWNAAPR
-1172 PPKGL
+1172 PTTGL

>member
-1 MSDPRVRIIA
+1 M
-11 VFRVIRESAR
+11 FRVIQESAR

-26 FAAVV
+26 FTAVV
-31 VFSVLLPAIE
+31 VFTVLLPAIE

-46 LAGASVDGSTRA
+46 LAGASVDGSTHA
-58 IGLLVAVACARFVTQ
+58 IGLLVLAACARFITQ

-87 QHSLRTRMFAAIQ
+87 QHSLRTRMFEAIQ
-100 AVDEDAARSFGTGQ
+100 SVDEGTARSFGTGQ

-134 LMASSILELVLI
+134 LMASSMLELVLI

-157 AGIVTVQIP
+157 AGIVAVQIP
-166 LLFAVAYASRTKL
+166 LLFVVAYASRKKL
-179 YGPSLASQRQAAVV
+179 YDPSLASQRQAAVV
-193 AEQVERTVSGVQ
+193 AEQVDRTVSGVQ

-221 RESARQYGINMRV
+221 LESARQYGINMHV
-234 GKLSAV
+234 GKLSAI

-286 LTRMAAGTLVNVHV
+286 FARMAAGMLVNVHV

-335 IAPGQPPIRL
+335 IAPGQSPVRL
-345 SISPS
+345 NIAPS
-350 STTIVEGPVAS
+350 STTIVKGPVAS

-369 LAGLNTQDAAG
+369 LAGLNTQDAADV
-380 IQVVSAADGTPI
+380 QVLSTADGMPI
-392 PLLEVEESDRPALV
+392 PLLEVREADRPALV
-406 MDEAFLYSVTIRENI
+406 MDEAFLYSGTIRENI
-421 LLGYSATEAEIWEA
+421 LLGYSASDAEVWEA

-446 EAGGLDAIVGERG
+446 EAGGLDTVVGERG

-474 VLLRAPHTIIFDDAT
+474 VLLRTPHTIIFDDAT

-525 DPDQTISLPAALQTI
+525 GPDQTISLPAARPMAPAEEI
-540 AADSAPVAAET
+540 PAAIGT
-551 SKAFD
+551 SN
-556 SAPDADLP
+556 SST
-564 ADYEDAADPATYPS
+564 PATYPAA
-578 VEPRIADL
+578 EPCIADL
-586 DDGGSFRLRTLF
+586 NDGESFRLRTLF
-598 AMVPGLIAAVVV
+598 GMVPGLITAVVV

-620 ALPTFIRH
+620 TLPTFIRH
-628 AIDGGVADNDMGAL
+628 AIDGGVAENDMGAL
-642 WITCAAAL
+642 RVTCGAAL
-650 LVVVLSWGAQVANT
+650 LVVALSWCAQVANT

-725 VSATLALGILG
+725 VSASLALGILG

-757 VATVM
+757 VATVV
-762 FRIISRRLYT
+762 FRVISRRLYT
-772 RARSQ
+772 QARTQ
-777 ISQVNSTFQEALM
+777 ISQVNATFQEALM
-790 GLPTGQAFGYGAALQ
+790 GLPTGQAFGYGRALQ
-805 TRLENESRE
+805 TRLEDESRE
-814 YLRLRTHS
+814 YLRLRTRS

-841 AAILSTGG
+841 AAILSAGG
-849 ALIASGQTTE
+849 ALVANGQTTE

-900 NERPAITSPGNAEV
+900 NERPAVTAPTDAAV

-921 AIRCEGVIYKYRNN
+921 EIRCEGVTYKYSN
-935 KHGEHGEHSEAGEP
+935 KKHSEQDGHSENSEA
-949 TLDIDHTFRGTT
+949 TLDIEHTFRGTT
-961 AVVGATGA
+961 AIVGATGA
-969 GKSTLLRIVNRFM
+969 GKTTLLRLVNRFM
-982 DPTEGTVRADG
+982 DPSEGTVRADG
-993 TDIRTFDLRGWRRC
+993 TDIRFFDVRGWRRC

-1020 TVAENIAYGADDA
+1020 TVAENIAYGADDESQ
-1033 NHTNLAEVQAA
+1033 TNLDEVQAA
-1044 VKRIGGERI
+1044 VQRIGGEKI

-1060 LSARISPGTST
+1060 LSARISPEAST
-1071 LSAGQKHMI
+1071 LSSGQKHII
-1080 ALARAEYIRPTIM
+1080 ALARAEYIQPAVM

-1102 SDEEEV
+1102 SDDEEA
-1108 QIVKAINRVTRN
+1108 QIVEAINRVTRN

-1139 VVMDHGRIVEI
+1139 VVMDHGGIVEI
-1150 GEHNNLLQNGGP
+1150 GEHNNLLQNGGL
-1162 YAELWNAALR
+1162 YAELWNAAPR
-1172 PPKGL
+1172 PTTGL

>member
-1 MSDPRVRIIA
+1 M
-11 VFRVIRESAR
+11 
-21 RHRWL
+21 
-26 FAAVV
+26 V
-31 VFSVLLPAIE
+31 VFSVLLPTIE

-134 LMASSILELVLI
+134 LMASSMLELVLI

-157 AGIVTVQIP
+157 AGIVAVQIP

-234 GKLSAV
+234 GKLSAI

-286 LTRMAAGTLVNVHV
+286 LTRMAAGMLVNVHV

-345 SISPS
+345 SIAPS

-369 LAGLNTQDAAG
+369 LAGLNTQDAED
-380 IQVVSAADGTPI
+380 IQVVNAADGTPI

-406 MDEAFLYSVTIRENI
+406 MDEAFLYSGTIRENI
-421 LLGYSATEAEIWEA
+421 LLGYSATEAEVWEA

-446 EAGGLDAIVGERG
+446 EAGGLDTIVGERG

-489 SAIDQATEAQ
+489 SAIDQATETQ
-499 ILANLRTAVSHPT
+499 ILANLRTAVSRPT

-525 DPDQTISLPAALQTI
+525 DPDQTISLPAARPR
-540 AADSAPVAAET
+540 AATEETPATAET
-551 SKAFD
+551 STASD
-556 SAPDADLP
+556 S
-564 ADYEDAADPATYPS
+564 AADPASYPS

-586 DDGGSFRLRTLF
+586 HDGGRFRLRTLF

-642 WITCAAAL
+642 WITCGAAL
-650 LVVVLSWGAQVANT
+650 LVVALSWGAQIANT

-736 MLISTDLT
+736 MLIGTDLT

-757 VATVM
+757 VATVA
-762 FRIISRRLYT
+762 FRVISRRLYT

-777 ISQVNSTFQEALM
+777 ISQVNATFQEALM

-805 TRLENESRE
+805 TRLDKESRE

-841 AAILSTGG
+841 AAILSAGG
-849 ALIASGQTTE
+849 ALIANGQTTE

-900 NERPAITSPGNAEV
+900 NERPAVTAPADAAL

-935 KHGEHGEHSEAGEP
+935 KHAEP
-949 TLDIDHTFRGTT
+949 TLDIDHTFCGTT

-969 GKSTLLRIVNRFM
+969 GKSTLLRLVNRFM
-982 DPTEGTVRADG
+982 DPTEGAVLANG
-993 TDIRTFDLRGWRRC
+993 TDIRTFDVRGWRRC
-1007 IGTVPQEPHLFAG
+1007 IGTVPQEPHIFAG
-1020 TVAENIAYGADDA
+1020 TVAENIAYGSYDADDA
-1033 NHTNLAEVQAA
+1033 NHSNLAEVQAA
-1044 VKRIGGERI
+1044 VERIGGERI

-1080 ALARAEYIRPTIM
+1080 ALARAEYIRPAIM

-1102 SDEEEV
+1102 SDDEEA
-1108 QIVKAINRVTRN
+1108 QIVEAINRVTRN

-1162 YAELWNAALR
+1162 YAELWNATPR
-1172 PPKGL
+1172 PTTGL

>member
-1 MSDPRVRIIA
+1 MSNPRVKISG
-11 VFRVIRESAR
+11 VFRVVRESAQH
-21 RHRWL
+21 HRWL
-26 FAAVV
+26 FVAVV
-31 VFSVLLPAIE
+31 VFSVLLPTIE

-46 LAGASVDGSTRA
+46 LAGASVDGNTRA

-73 ALRRFLSGT
+73 SLRRFFAGT
-82 FSVRT
+82 FSVRI
-87 QHSLRTRMFAAIQ
+87 QHSLRTRMFRAIQ
-100 AVDEDAARSFGTGQ
+100 SVDEQGARSFGTGQ

-126 QGMVAMLP
+126 QGTVAMFP
-134 LMASSILELVLI
+134 LMASSMLELVLI

-157 AGIVTVQIP
+157 AGIVAVQIP
-166 LLFAVAYASRTKL
+166 LLFAVAYVSRTRL
-179 YGPSLASQRQAAVV
+179 YGPSLASQQQAAVI
-193 AEQVERTVSGVQ
+193 AEQVERTISGVQ

-211 QEPREIGRYR
+211 QEPREVARYR
-221 RESARQYGINMRV
+221 RESSRQYVIHMRV
-234 GKLSAV
+234 SKLSAV

-276 VSTFITMLAR
+276 VSTFITMLAH
-286 LTRMAAGTLVNVHV
+286 LARMAAGMLVNVHV

-308 FEIIDAPPRPTG
+308 FEIIDTPARPTG
-320 TTPVRDPMG
+320 TTPARGPLG
-329 FVGSVP
+329 FIGRVP
-335 IAPGQPPIRL
+335 AAPGQPPVHL
-345 SISPS
+345 DISPS
-350 STTIVEGPVAS
+350 STTLVEGPVAS

-369 LAGLNTQDAAG
+369 LAGLNSDDAAD
-380 IQVVSAADGTPI
+380 IRVVVGTEAGTI
-392 PLLEVEESDRPALV
+392 PLLDVQEADRPALV
-406 MDEAFLYSVTIRENI
+406 MDDAFLYSGTIRENI
-421 LLGYSATEAEIWEA
+421 LLGHPASDEEVWEA
-435 ARLACADRFIR
+435 ARLACADRFIT
-446 EAGGLDAIVGERG
+446 EAGGLDTVVGERG

-474 VLLRAPHTIIFDDAT
+474 VLLRGPQTIIFDDAT

-499 ILANLRTAVSHPT
+499 ILANLRGAISDPT

-525 DPDQTISLPAALQTI
+525 DPDQTITLPAACPDRAPKADSV
-540 AADSAPVAAET
+540 AADEHGADT
-551 SKAFD
+551 S
-556 SAPDADLP
+556 
-564 ADYEDAADPATYPS
+564 DYPAT
-578 VEPRIADL
+578 EPRIADL
-586 DDGGSFRLRTLF
+586 KHASGDRDGTFRLRTLF
-598 AMVPGLIAAVVV
+598 SMVPGLIATVVV
-610 TLFLSSAADI
+610 TLLLSSAADI

-628 AIDGGVADNDMGAL
+628 AIDGGIAGNDMGAL
-642 WITCAAAL
+642 WATCTAAL
-650 LVVVLSWGAQVANT
+650 LVVLLSWGAQVANT
-664 VLTTLTGERL
+664 ILTTLTGERL
-674 IFTLRNRL
+674 IFALRNKL
-682 FRHITGMDLL
+682 FRHLTGMDLL

-725 VSATLALGILG
+725 ASATLAIGIIA
-736 MLISTDLT
+736 MLVTTDLT

-757 VATVM
+757 VATVV

-777 ISQVNSTFQEALM
+777 ISQVNATFQEALT
-790 GLPTGQAFGYGAALQ
+790 GLPTGQAFGYGSALQ
-805 TRLENESRE
+805 HQLEGESHE

-822 QTAVSLYF
+822 QLAVSLYF

-841 AAILSTGG
+841 AAVLGTGG
-849 ALIASGQTTE
+849 ALIADGQTTE

-890 VSVSRIRELL
+890 VSASRIRELL
-900 NERPAITSPGNAEV
+900 SERPAIPAPANATK
-914 PTFVKGP
+914 PAFGKGP
-921 AIRCEGVIYKYRNN
+921 AIRCEGVIYKYSNKNDSEDGNN
-935 KHGEHGEHSEAGEP
+935 GEP

-969 GKSTLLRIVNRFM
+969 GKTTLLRLVNRFM
-982 DPTEGTVRADG
+982 DPTEGTVRANG
-993 TDIRTFDLRGWRRC
+993 VDIREFDVRCWRRC
-1007 IGTVPQEPHLFAG
+1007 IGTVPQEPQLFTG
-1020 TVAENIAYGADDA
+1020 TVAENIAYGAEYRSAGTDQTGHPHRPD
-1033 NHTNLAEVQAA
+1033 VQAA
-1044 VKRIGGERI
+1044 VERIGGERI

-1060 LSARISPGTST
+1060 LEAHITPGASS
-1071 LSAGQKHMI
+1071 LSAGQRHMI
-1080 ALARAEYIRPTIM
+1080 ALARAEYIRPAIM

-1102 SDEEEV
+1102 SDDEEV
-1108 QIVKAINRVTRN
+1108 QIVEAINRVTRD

-1150 GEHNNLLQNGGP
+1150 GEHNKLLQNGGA
-1162 YAELWNAALR
+1162 YAKLWNAARR
-1172 PPKGL
+1172 PTAGL

>member
-1 MSDPRVRIIA
+1 M
-11 VFRVIRESAR
+11 
-21 RHRWL
+21 
-26 FAAVV
+26 
-31 VFSVLLPAIE
+31 
-41 LLLPL
+41 
-46 LAGASVDGSTRA
+46 
-58 IGLLVAVACARFVTQ
+58 
-73 ALRRFLSGT
+73 
-82 FSVRT
+82 
-87 QHSLRTRMFAAIQ
+87 
-100 AVDEDAARSFGTGQ
+100 
-114 VISRTITDLTKV
+114 
-126 QGMVAMLP
+126 
-134 LMASSILELVLI
+134 
-146 FAVVLWISPPI
+146 
-157 AGIVTVQIP
+157 
-166 LLFAVAYASRTKL
+166 
-179 YGPSLASQRQAAVV
+179 
-193 AEQVERTVSGVQ
+193 
-205 VMKSFA
+205 
-211 QEPREIGRYR
+211 
-221 RESARQYGINMRV
+221 
-234 GKLSAV
+234 
-240 FQPAL
+240 
-245 SALPNVALVAAIAL
+245 
-259 GGWLAMRGAIS
+259 
-270 VGDFLA
+270 
-276 VSTFITMLAR
+276 
-286 LTRMAAGTLVNVHV
+286 
-300 TQPCADRI
+300 
-308 FEIIDAPPRPTG
+308 
-320 TTPVRDPMG
+320 
-329 FVGSVP
+329 
-335 IAPGQPPIRL
+335 
-345 SISPS
+345 
-350 STTIVEGPVAS
+350 AS

-369 LAGLNTQDAAG
+369 LAGLNTQDAAD
-380 IQVVSAADGTPI
+380 IQVVNATDNRPV
-392 PLLEVEESDRPALV
+392 PLLEVQDSDRPALV
-406 MDEAFLYSVTIRENI
+406 MDEAFLYSGTIRENI
-421 LLGYSATEAEIWEA
+421 LLGYSATDAEVWEA

-446 EAGGLDAIVGERG
+446 EAGGLDAVVGERG

-499 ILANLRTAVSHPT
+499 ILANLRTAVSRPT

-628 AIDGGVADNDMGAL
+628 AIDGGVANNDMGAL
-642 WITCAAAL
+642 WIICGAAL
-650 LVVVLSWGAQVANT
+650 LVVALSWGAQSANT

-682 FRHITGMDLL
+682 FRHITRMDLL

-744 LAGIVALFLPVIV
+744 LAGVVALFLPVIV
-757 VATVM
+757 VATVA
-762 FRIISRRLYT
+762 FRVISRRLYT

-777 ISQVNSTFQEALM
+777 ISQVNATFQEALM

-805 TRLENESRE
+805 TRLDKESRE

-822 QTAVSLYF
+822 QAAVSLYF

-841 AAILSTGG
+841 AAILSAGG
-849 ALIASGQTTE
+849 TLIANSQTSE

-869 TMLFGPIQQLS
+869 TMLFGPVQQLS

-890 VSVSRIRELL
+890 VSASRIRELL
-900 NERPAITSPGNAEV
+900 NERPAITAVADGEV
-914 PTFVKGP
+914 PAFVNGP
-921 AIRCEGVIYKYRNN
+921 AIGCEGVIYKYRGD
-935 KHGEHGEHSEAGEP
+935 KPSKHSEQGEQSEDAEP
-949 TLDIDHTFRGTT
+949 TLDIAHTFRGTT

-969 GKSTLLRIVNRFM
+969 GKTTLLRLINRFM
-982 DPTEGTVRADG
+982 DPTEGMIRADG
-993 TDIRTFDLRGWRRC
+993 TDIRAFDVRGWRRC
-1007 IGTVPQEPHLFAG
+1007 IGTVPQEPYLFAG
-1020 TVAENIAYGADDA
+1020 TVAENIAYGADETSKTD
-1033 NHTNLAEVQAA
+1033 LAQVQAA

-1060 LSARISPGTST
+1060 LSARIFPGTST

-1080 ALARAEYIRPTIM
+1080 ALARAEYIRPAIM

-1102 SDEEEV
+1102 SDDEEA
-1108 QIVKAINRVTRN
+1108 QIVEAINRVTRD

-1150 GEHNNLLQNGGP
+1150 GEHNNLLQNDGP
-1162 YAELWNAALR
+1162 YAELWNAAPR
-1172 PPKGL
+1172 PTTGL

>member
-1 MSDPRVRIIA
+1 MA
-11 VFRVIRESAR
+11 
-21 RHRWL
+21 
-26 FAAVV
+26 
-31 VFSVLLPAIE
+31 VFSVVLPTIE

-100 AVDEDAARSFGTGQ
+100 AVDENAARSFGTGQ

-134 LMASSILELVLI
+134 LMASSMLELVLI

-157 AGIVTVQIP
+157 AGIVAVQIP

-205 VMKSFA
+205 VMKNFA

-221 RESARQYGINMRV
+221 HESARQYGINMRV
-234 GKLSAV
+234 GKLSAI

-276 VSTFITMLAR
+276 VSTFITMLTR
-286 LTRMAAGTLVNVHV
+286 LTRMAAGMLVSVHV

-345 SISPS
+345 SIAPS

-406 MDEAFLYSVTIRENI
+406 MDEAFLYSGTIRENI
-421 LLGYSATEAEIWEA
+421 LLGYSATEAEVWEA

-446 EAGGLDAIVGERG
+446 EAGGLDTIVGERG

-499 ILANLRTAVSHPT
+499 ILANLRTAVSRPT

-525 DPDQTISLPAALQTI
+525 DPDQTISLPAARPG
-540 AADSAPVAAET
+540 AATEEISATAET
-551 SKAFD
+551 STASD
-556 SAPDADLP
+556 S
-564 ADYEDAADPATYPS
+564 AADPASYPS

-586 DDGGSFRLRTLF
+586 NDGGRFRLRTLF
-598 AMVPGLIAAVVV
+598 AMVPGLIAAVVF

-628 AIDGGVADNDMGAL
+628 AIDGGVANNDMGAL
-642 WITCAAAL
+642 WITCGAAL
-650 LVVVLSWGAQVANT
+650 LVVALSWGAQIANT

-711 SLSNFLQSGLSQTI
+711 SLSSFLQSGLSQTI

-736 MLISTDLT
+736 MLIGTDLT

-757 VATVM
+757 VATVA
-762 FRIISRRLYT
+762 FRVISRRLYT

-777 ISQVNSTFQEALM
+777 ISQVNATFQEALM

-805 TRLENESRE
+805 TRLDNESRE

-841 AAILSTGG
+841 AAILSAGG
-849 ALIASGQTTE
+849 ALVANGQTTE

-900 NERPAITSPGNAEV
+900 NERPAVTAPADAAL

-921 AIRCEGVIYKYRNN
+921 AIRCASVIYKYRNN
-935 KHGEHGEHSEAGEP
+935 KHAAP

-969 GKSTLLRIVNRFM
+969 GKSTLLRLVNRFM
-982 DPTEGTVRADG
+982 DPTEGVVQANG
-993 TDIRTFDLRGWRRC
+993 TDIRSFDVRGWRRC

-1033 NHTNLAEVQAA
+1033 SHTGLAKVQAA
-1044 VKRIGGERI
+1044 VERIGGERI

-1060 LSARISPGTST
+1060 LSAHISPGTST

-1080 ALARAEYIRPTIM
+1080 ALARAEYIRPAIM

-1102 SDEEEV
+1102 SDDEEA
-1108 QIVKAINRVTRN
+1108 QIVEAINRVTRD

-1139 VVMDHGRIVEI
+1139 VVMNHGRIVEI
-1150 GEHNNLLQNGGP
+1150 GEHNNLLQNDGP
-1162 YAELWNAALR
+1162 YAELWNAAPR
-1172 PPKGL
+1172 PTTGL

>member
-1 MSDPRVRIIA
+1 M
-11 VFRVIRESAR
+11 
-21 RHRWL
+21 
-26 FAAVV
+26 V
-31 VFSVLLPAIE
+31 VFSVLLPTIE

-58 IGLLVAVACARFVTQ
+58 ISLLVTVACARFVTQ

-100 AVDEDAARSFGTGQ
+100 AVDENAARSFGTGQ

-134 LMASSILELVLI
+134 LMASSMLELVLI

-157 AGIVTVQIP
+157 AGIVAVQIP

-234 GKLSAV
+234 GKLSAI

-286 LTRMAAGTLVNVHV
+286 LTRMAAGMLVNVHV

-345 SISPS
+345 SIAPS

-369 LAGLNTQDAAG
+369 LAGLNTQDAED
-380 IQVVSAADGTPI
+380 IQVVNATDGRPI
-392 PLLEVEESDRPALV
+392 PLLEVQEPDRPALV
-406 MDEAFLYSVTIRENI
+406 MDEAFLYSGTIRENI
-421 LLGYSATEAEIWEA
+421 LLGYSATDAEVWEA

-446 EAGGLDAIVGERG
+446 EAGGLDAVVGERG

-489 SAIDQATEAQ
+489 SAIDQATETQ
-499 ILANLRTAVSHPT
+499 ILANLRTAVSRPT

-525 DPDQTISLPAALQTI
+525 DPDQTISLPAARPR
-540 AADSAPVAAET
+540 AATEETPATAET
-551 SKAFD
+551 STASD
-556 SAPDADLP
+556 S
-564 ADYEDAADPATYPS
+564 AADPASYPS

-586 DDGGSFRLRTLF
+586 HDGGRFRLRTLF

-628 AIDGGVADNDMGAL
+628 AIDGGVANNDMGAL
-642 WITCAAAL
+642 WITCGAAL
-650 LVVVLSWGAQVANT
+650 LVVALSWGAQIANT

-736 MLISTDLT
+736 MLIGTDLT

-757 VATVM
+757 VATVA
-762 FRIISRRLYT
+762 FRVISRRLYT

-777 ISQVNSTFQEALM
+777 ISQVNATFQEALM
-790 GLPTGQAFGYGAALQ
+790 GLPTGQAFGYGAPLQ

-841 AAILSTGG
+841 AAILSAGG
-849 ALIASGQTTE
+849 ALIANGQTTE

-900 NERPAITSPGNAEV
+900 NERPAVTAPADAAL

-935 KHGEHGEHSEAGEP
+935 KHAEP

-969 GKSTLLRIVNRFM
+969 GKSTLLRLVNRFM
-982 DPTEGTVRADG
+982 DPTEGAVLANG
-993 TDIRTFDLRGWRRC
+993 TDIRTFDVRGWRRC

-1033 NHTNLAEVQAA
+1033 SHTDLAKVQAA
-1044 VKRIGGERI
+1044 VERIGGERI

-1080 ALARAEYIRPTIM
+1080 ALARAEYIRPAIM

-1102 SDEEEV
+1102 SDEEEA
-1108 QIVKAINRVTRN
+1108 QIVEAINRVTRN

-1162 YAELWNAALR
+1162 YAELWNAAPR
-1172 PPKGL
+1172 PTTGL

>member
-1 MSDPRVRIIA
+1 M
-11 VFRVIRESAR
+11 VFT
-21 RHRWL
+21 
-26 FAAVV
+26 
-31 VFSVLLPAIE
+31 VLLPAIE

-46 LAGASVDGSTRA
+46 LAGASVDGSTHA
-58 IGLLVAVACARFVTQ
+58 IGLLVLAACARFITQ

-87 QHSLRTRMFAAIQ
+87 QHSLRTRMFEAIQ
-100 AVDEDAARSFGTGQ
+100 SVDEGTARSFGTGQ

-134 LMASSILELVLI
+134 LMASSMLELVLI

-157 AGIVTVQIP
+157 AGIVAVQIP
-166 LLFAVAYASRTKL
+166 LLFAAAYASRKKL
-179 YGPSLASQRQAAVV
+179 YAPSLASQRQAAVV

-211 QEPREIGRYR
+211 QEPREISRYR
-221 RESARQYGINMRV
+221 RESAQQYGINMRV

-286 LTRMAAGTLVNVHV
+286 FARMAAGMLVNVHV

-335 IAPGQPPIRL
+335 IAPGQSPVRL
-345 SISPS
+345 NIAPS
-350 STTIVEGPVAS
+350 STTIVKGPVAS

-369 LAGLNTQDAAG
+369 LAGLNTQDAADV
-380 IQVVSAADGTPI
+380 QVLSTADGMPI
-392 PLLEVEESDRPALV
+392 PLLEVREADRPALV
-406 MDEAFLYSVTIRENI
+406 MDEAFLYSGTIRENI
-421 LLGYSATEAEIWEA
+421 LLGYSVSDAEVWEA

-446 EAGGLDAIVGERG
+446 EAGGLDTVVGERG

-474 VLLRAPHTIIFDDAT
+474 VLLRTPHTIIFDDAT

-525 DPDQTISLPAALQTI
+525 GPDQTISLPAARPMAPAEEI
-540 AADSAPVAAET
+540 PAAIGTSNSSA
-551 SKAFD
+551 
-556 SAPDADLP
+556 
-564 ADYEDAADPATYPS
+564 PATYPAA
-578 VEPRIADL
+578 EPRIADL
-586 DDGGSFRLRTLF
+586 NDGESFRLRTLF
-598 AMVPGLIAAVVV
+598 GMVPGLITAVVV

-620 ALPTFIRH
+620 TLPTFIRH
-628 AIDGGVADNDMGAL
+628 AIDGGVAENDMGAL
-642 WITCAAAL
+642 RVTCGAAL
-650 LVVVLSWGAQVANT
+650 LVVALSWCAQVANT

-725 VSATLALGILG
+725 VSASLALGILG

-757 VATVM
+757 VATVV
-762 FRIISRRLYT
+762 FRVISRRLYT
-772 RARSQ
+772 QARTQ
-777 ISQVNSTFQEALM
+777 ISQVNATFQEALM
-790 GLPTGQAFGYGAALQ
+790 GLTTGQAFGYGRALQ
-805 TRLENESRE
+805 TRLEDESRE
-814 YLRLRTHS
+814 YLRLRTRS

-841 AAILSTGG
+841 AAILSAGG
-849 ALIASGQTTE
+849 ALVANGQTTE

-900 NERPAITSPGNAEV
+900 NERPAVTAPTDAAV

-921 AIRCEGVIYKYRNN
+921 EIRCEGVTYKYSN
-935 KHGEHGEHSEAGEP
+935 KKHSEQDGHSENSEA
-949 TLDIDHTFRGTT
+949 TLDIEHTFRGTT
-961 AVVGATGA
+961 AIVGATGA
-969 GKSTLLRIVNRFM
+969 GKTTLLRLVNRFM
-982 DPTEGTVRADG
+982 DPSEGTVRADG
-993 TDIRTFDLRGWRRC
+993 TDIRFFDVRGWRRC

-1020 TVAENIAYGADDA
+1020 TVAENIAYGADDESQ
-1033 NHTNLAEVQAA
+1033 TNLDEVQAA
-1044 VKRIGGERI
+1044 VQRIGGEKI

-1060 LSARISPGTST
+1060 LSARISPEAST
-1071 LSAGQKHMI
+1071 LSSGQKHII
-1080 ALARAEYIRPTIM
+1080 ALARAEYIQPAVM

-1102 SDEEEV
+1102 SDDEEA
-1108 QIVKAINRVTRN
+1108 QIVEAINRVTRN

-1150 GEHNNLLQNGGP
+1150 GEHNNLLQNDGP
-1162 YAELWNAALR
+1162 YAELWNAAPR
-1172 PPKGL
+1172 PTTGL

>member
-1 MSDPRVRIIA
+1 MSDPRVRIIG

-31 VFSVLLPAIE
+31 VFSVLLPTIE

-134 LMASSILELVLI
+134 LMASSMLELVLI

-157 AGIVTVQIP
+157 AGIVAVQIP

-234 GKLSAV
+234 GKLSAI

-286 LTRMAAGTLVNVHV
+286 LTRMAAGMLVNVHV

-345 SISPS
+345 SIAPS

-369 LAGLNTQDAAG
+369 LAGLNTQDAED
-380 IQVVSAADGTPI
+380 IQVVNAADGTPI

-406 MDEAFLYSVTIRENI
+406 MDEAFLYSGTIRENI
-421 LLGYSATEAEIWEA
+421 LLGYSATEAEVWEA

-446 EAGGLDAIVGERG
+446 EAGGLDTIVGERG
-459 ITLSGGQ
+459 ITLSGEQ

-474 VLLRAPHTIIFDDAT
+474 VLLRAPHTIICDDAT
-489 SAIDQATEAQ
+489 SAIDQATETQ
-499 ILANLRTAVSHPT
+499 ILANLRTAVSRPT

-525 DPDQTISLPAALQTI
+525 DPDQTISLPAARPR
-540 AADSAPVAAET
+540 AATEETPATAET
-551 SKAFD
+551 STASD
-556 SAPDADLP
+556 S
-564 ADYEDAADPATYPS
+564 AADPASYPS

-586 DDGGSFRLRTLF
+586 HDGGRFRLRTLF

-642 WITCAAAL
+642 WITCGAAL
-650 LVVVLSWGAQVANT
+650 LVVALSWGAQIANT

-736 MLISTDLT
+736 MLIGTDLT

-757 VATVM
+757 VATVA
-762 FRIISRRLYT
+762 FRVISRRLYT

-777 ISQVNSTFQEALM
+777 ISQVNATFQEALM

-805 TRLENESRE
+805 TRLDKESRE

-841 AAILSTGG
+841 AAILSAGG
-849 ALIASGQTTE
+849 ALIANGQTTE

-900 NERPAITSPGNAEV
+900 NERPAVTAPADAAL

-935 KHGEHGEHSEAGEP
+935 KHAEP
-949 TLDIDHTFRGTT
+949 TLDIDHTFCGTT

-969 GKSTLLRIVNRFM
+969 GKSTLLRLVNRFM
-982 DPTEGTVRADG
+982 DPTEGAVLANG
-993 TDIRTFDLRGWRRC
+993 TDIRTFDVRGWRRC
-1007 IGTVPQEPHLFAG
+1007 IGTVPQEPHIFAG
-1020 TVAENIAYGADDA
+1020 TVAENIAYGSYDADDA
-1033 NHTNLAEVQAA
+1033 NHSNLAEVQAA
-1044 VKRIGGERI
+1044 VERIGGERI

-1080 ALARAEYIRPTIM
+1080 ALARAEYIRPAIM

-1102 SDEEEV
+1102 SDDEEA
-1108 QIVKAINRVTRN
+1108 QIVEAINRVTRN

-1162 YAELWNAALR
+1162 YAELWNATPR
-1172 PPKGL
+1172 PTTGL